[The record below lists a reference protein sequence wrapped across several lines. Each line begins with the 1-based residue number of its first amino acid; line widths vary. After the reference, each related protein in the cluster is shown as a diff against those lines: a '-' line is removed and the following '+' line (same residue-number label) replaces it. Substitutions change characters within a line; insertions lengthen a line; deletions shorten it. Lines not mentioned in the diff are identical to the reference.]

1 MLQDIVSYLEYLEN
15 RCGLAVSVHTGTEGI
30 SSVIDTLAPYNI
42 HRSDF
47 CLSIKADFDR
57 HRCCLAHQRKV
68 RANCTQAIF
77 CMQCPYG
84 VMEQIVPI
92 RRDNGVLGY
101 LAVSTGQDEKT
112 VRTLLLPLATMLA
125 QVLEQTG
132 TAQDNDLYRHILA
145 VIHGN
150 LHRKLTIEYI
160 ADRCYCSSS
169 MVSHLFK
176 ERSGTTV
183 NRYITA
189 QKMQKAEQL
198 LRQGTPIGETARS
211 CGFDD
216 TNYFISVFKK
226 HFGQPPGRYRK
237 NQYFLD
243 STR

>member
-15 RCGLAVSVHTGTEGI
+15 RCGLSVSVHTGAEGACPVVD
-30 SSVIDTLAPYNI
+30 SLTPYNI

-47 CLSIKADFDR
+47 CLSIKADLHR
-57 HRCCLAHQRKV
+57 HRRCLAHQRQV
-68 RANCTQAIF
+68 RSKCKQDMF

-84 VMEQIVPI
+84 VRELIVPI
-92 RRDNGVLGY
+92 CRDEALLGY
-101 LAVSTGQDEKT
+101 LAVSTDMDEKT
-112 VRTLLLPLATMLA
+112 VKTLLRPLAVMLS
-125 QVLEQTG
+125 QVMEQGSQTP
-132 TAQDNDLYRHILA
+132 DNDLYRHMLA

-150 LHRKLTIEYI
+150 LHKKLTIEYI
-160 ADRCYCSSS
+160 ADRCYCS
-169 MVSHLFK
+169 VSQVCHLFK
-176 ERSGTTV
+176 ERSGVTV

-189 QKMQKAEQL
+189 RKMQKAEQL
-198 LRQGTPIGETARS
+198 LRQGVPISEAARS

-226 HFGQPPGRYRK
+226 HFGQPPMRYLK